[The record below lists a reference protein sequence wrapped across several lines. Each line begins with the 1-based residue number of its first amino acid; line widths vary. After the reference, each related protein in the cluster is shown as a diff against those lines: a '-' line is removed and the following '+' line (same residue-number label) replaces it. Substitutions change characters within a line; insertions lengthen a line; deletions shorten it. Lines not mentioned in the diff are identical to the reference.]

1 MKAIFDSL
9 RQRQPQFFSGA
20 TLQISGDT
28 REAMSVAI
36 TAIESVI
43 SLPSFQ
49 AHVLAQ
55 APALARLPVKSAGV
69 FMGYDFHLTE
79 DGPRLIE
86 INTNAGG
93 GLLNLATLSVSG
105 GWGDLADGF
114 SEAPAERASGSGAR
128 HMRSSST
135 SAEPK

>member
-55 APALARLPVKSAGV
+55 QVQVDTVDVPMAVKHDNPAVVL
-69 FMGYDFHLTE
+69 
-79 DGPRLIE
+79 
-86 INTNAGG
+86 
-93 GLLNLATLSVSG
+93 
-105 GWGDLADGF
+105 
-114 SEAPAERASGSGAR
+114 
-128 HMRSSST
+128 RSFD
-135 SAEPK
+135 